1 MLPILIEAALL
12 GARLK
17 TIPSTSSAPRFWR
30 NNHHLQSSAVTVS
43 FQVVRYGANLG
54 VTMVISRLIAP
65 GDFGLFAM
73 AATFTG
79 AMLMFK
85 DGGVESALLSHG
97 PGAEKK
103 FAALATLTCLYGL
116 ILALL
121 CAALGPALAWLY
133 GEPRLGA
140 VLLLPASAFLLHG
153 FDVLPGAMLLQA
165 RRFRTHAA
173 VETVARRHPT
183 TRQ

>member
-30 NNHHLQSSAVTVS
+30 NNHHLHSSAVTVS
-43 FQVVRYGANLG
+43 FQVVRYAANLG

-85 DGGVESALLSHG
+85 DGGVESALLCHG

-103 FAALATLTCLYGL
+103 FAALTTLTSLYGL

-121 CAALGPALAWLY
+121 CTALGPALAICLK
-133 GEPRLGA
+133 
-140 VLLLPASAFLLHG
+140 
-153 FDVLPGAMLLQA
+153 
-165 RRFRTHAA
+165 
-173 VETVARRHPT
+173 
-183 TRQ
+183 